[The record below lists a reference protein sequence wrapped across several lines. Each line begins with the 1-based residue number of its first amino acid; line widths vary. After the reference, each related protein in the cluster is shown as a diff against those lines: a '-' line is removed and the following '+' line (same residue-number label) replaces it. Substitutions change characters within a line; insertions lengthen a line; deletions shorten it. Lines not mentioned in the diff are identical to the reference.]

1 MVFSTFQF
9 LVTTLLAVVCARAIS
24 LSDGDIPVLAMVIPA
39 LWILPQGGVAG
50 LALLASMTVYGLTL
64 PMQPITLSVSAWVL
78 FPLLMVVFSRRSSL
92 SVLVVSGLI
101 VTTLQ
106 VGIMVTQSA
115 GKLDGTPWVT
125 VLQTLSI
132 IVIWWAANHLK
143 PASRHSWWSLFLI
156 LPLWIAD
163 LPYAALVAL
172 CVTGIMASM
181 EAMTKLKTFRWNKLL
196 CWTLPTAGFAALV
209 ITPSIDVPSPVF
221 VVWLCLL
228 GTAWMTDYIIRTED
242 NEDIDI

>member
-1 MVFSTFQF
+1 
-9 LVTTLLAVVCARAIS
+9 
-24 LSDGDIPVLAMVIPA
+24 
-39 LWILPQGGVAG
+39 
-50 LALLASMTVYGLTL
+50 
-64 PMQPITLSVSAWVL
+64 
-78 FPLLMVVFSRRSSL
+78 
-92 SVLVVSGLI
+92 
-101 VTTLQ
+101 
-106 VGIMVTQSA
+106 
-115 GKLDGTPWVT
+115 
-125 VLQTLSI
+125 
-132 IVIWWAANHLK
+132 
-143 PASRHSWWSLFLI
+143 
-156 LPLWIAD
+156 D